1 MQTLTQYQYL
11 DVDAILSGV
20 ADWLVKESPI
30 LGILPQKPIQG
41 NSFKYNISLT
51 LPAANW
57 VATGQQLSESTGTF
71 EQRSTDIFTL
81 IQDALTDKGA
91 IAMNSTQDPEL
102 IDMQLAAQAM
112 AHEWEKTFIHGQTT
126 TGSTAKQFKGLLRMI
141 AEFESAST
149 TDLDGATAG
158 GGGNNSQVLAANAT
172 TGALSMALMDELID
186 MVKPGK
192 PQLLLMSRLSRR
204 RLNALQRASG
214 NAGMQMGQ
222 SDLFG
227 KFMDMYDG
235 IPILVSD
242 WLVDN
247 VPDNDGSSVLAIA
260 SYDYDAA
267 RSSGDNLNNS
277 LIFAMK
283 LGERDVQGLHSGQ
296 MAHERKDFTEDYNAI
311 RNRLVW
317 YPGLMCASKFSLAVL
332 TGTSS

>member
-1 MQTLTQYQYL
+1 MQTLAQSQTL

-20 ADWLVKESPI
+20 VDWLVKESPI

-41 NSFKYNISLT
+41 NSYKYNVSLT

-91 IAMNSTQDPEL
+91 IAMNSTQDPEM

-126 TGSTAKQFKGLLRMI
+126 TTSTSKQFKGLLRMI
-141 AEFESAST
+141 AEFQSDST
-149 TDLDGATAG
+149 TDLQGATAG

-204 RLNALQRASG
+204 RLNALQRAAG

-227 KFMDMYDG
+227 KFMDMYDS

-247 VPDNDGSSVLAIA
+247 VPDNSSSVLDIA
-260 SYDYDAA
+260 NYDYDAA
-267 RSSGDNLNNS
+267 RDTSGTSLDNS

-296 MAHERKDFTEDYNAI
+296 MAHERHPFTEDFNAI
-311 RNRLVW
+311 RNRLTW

>member
-41 NSFKYNISLT
+41 NSFLYNISLT
-51 LPAANW
+51 LPTAAW

-71 EQRSTDIFTL
+71 EQRSTSIFTL

-91 IAMNSTQDPEL
+91 IAMNSTQDPEMV
-102 IDMQLAAQAM
+102 DMMLAAQAM

-126 TGSTAKQFKGLLRMI
+126 TGSTSKQFKGLLRMI

-172 TGALSMALMDELID
+172 TGALSMALMDELVD

-192 PQLLLMSRLSRR
+192 PDLLLMSRLSRR
-204 RLNALQRASG
+204 RINALQRAAG

-222 SDLFG
+222 ADLFG

-247 VPDNDGSSVLAIA
+247 VPDNSSSVLTI
-260 SYDYDAA
+260 STYDYDAA
-267 RSSGDNLNNS
+267 RSTGDSLDNS

-296 MAHERKDFTEDYNAI
+296 MAHERSGFTEDYNAI
-311 RNRLVW
+311 RNRLIW
-317 YPGLMCASKFSLAVL
+317 YPGLMCASKYSMAVL